1 MRLPRD
7 LSGRAV
13 ARTLIKNLGYRIIH
27 ERGTHIV
34 LETESPVHQRIAI
47 PDNRS
52 LRVGTLNA
60 IIKAIASH
68 KDIEKNEVI
77 AFLRAQQ

>member
-13 ARTLIKNLGYRIIH
+13 ARALAKNLDYRIIH
-27 ERGTHIV
+27 ERGSHIV
-34 LETESPVHQRIAI
+34 LETQNPTHQRIAI
-47 PDNRS
+47 PDHSS

-60 IIKAIASH
+60 IIKAVASH
-68 KDIEKNEVI
+68 KGIDKDRVLSCLTI
-77 AFLRAQQ
+77 Q

>member
-1 MRLPRD
+1 
-7 LSGRAV
+7 
-13 ARTLIKNLGYRIIH
+13 
-27 ERGTHIV
+27 

-47 PDNRS
+47 PDHRS